1 MVDNGDTHSIVVGPT
16 GCGKSRAV
24 CKTLITSI
32 ISQGESF
39 LVNDPNRREKQ
50 TQKVQWT
57 ELHFLRKESEWLHE
71 RDYGNKAA
79 GQVKPMERD
88 GA

>member
-1 MVDNGDTHSIVVGPT
+1 M
-16 GCGKSRAV
+16 
-24 CKTLITSI
+24 
-32 ISQGESF
+32 
-39 LVNDPNRREKQ
+39 
-50 TQKVQWT
+50 
-57 ELHFLRKESEWLHE
+57 RKESEWLHE

>member
-1 MVDNGDTHSIVVGPT
+1 
-16 GCGKSRAV
+16 
-24 CKTLITSI
+24 
-32 ISQGESF
+32 
-39 LVNDPNRREKQ
+39 
-50 TQKVQWT
+50 VQWT